1 MRIVFDASSAKSA
14 RRLDSNGFLHVT
26 GCPITSFG
34 VFDYARSEAD
44 LPGDPNELV
53 KVIRR
58 KEVITSEAF
67 IASCQNLPIIDNH
80 TYMEGIVNDAEG
92 GDEDGIDPDKKGVNG
107 TMTNVRF
114 DEASNWVV
122 ADLVFYSRTMIRL
135 ILADKK
141 VELSLGYTSK
151 FVPLVGEAYA
161 ADQIDMSGNHLALVD
176 RARVPGAR
184 VLDSAFTHP
193 SREDATMS
201 KPVVKKKTMDSDALA
216 ALREALLPAL
226 TTFLESQGATAEAAP
241 AVAAEA
247 APAVEAAPAAAEA
260 EVAAAA
266 PAAEA
271 APAAAEAATATEA
284 EVAAEASETPQVS
297 DESAEATA
305 APVCDLIKQ
314 LIAAL
319 SAPAATGDE
328 VEGTTPTAEAE
339 VKPTADEESEEQMA
353 AKPTM
358 DQMFAAVAQRD
369 ALYQRVSRVVGTF
382 DHAAM
387 THDKVAKYGV
397 KKLGIK
403 CADGHEVTALDAYL
417 LGTEKATAQAA
428 AVTTKKVGDSVVSS
442 SELDA
447 YLAAE

>member
-58 KEVITSEAF
+58 KEIISSEAF

-80 TYMEGIVNDAEG
+80 TYMEGIINDAEG
-92 GDEDGIDPDKKGVNG
+92 GEEDGIDPDKKGVCG

-114 DEASNWVV
+114 DEASGWVV

-193 SREDATMS
+193 SQEDATMS
-201 KPVVKKKTMDSDALA
+201 KPVVKKKTMDADALA

-226 TTFLESQGATAEAAP
+226 TAFLESQGAAP
-241 AVAAEA
+241 AAAAEA
-247 APAVEAAPAAAEA
+247 APAE
-260 EVAAAA
+260 AAAA
-266 PAAEA
+266 DPAAAEA
-271 APAAAEAATATEA
+271 APAAAEVAAAPATEEATAATEA
-284 EVAAEASETPQVS
+284 TAAETAAETAETPQVE
-297 DESAEATA
+297 DAEAG
-305 APVCDLIKQ
+305 APISDLIKQ

-319 SAPAATGDE
+319 STPAATGDE
-328 VEGTTPTAEAE
+328 VEGTEPTAEAE

-387 THDKVAKYGV
+387 SHDKVAKYGV

-403 CADGHEVTALDAYL
+403 CADGHEITALDAYL
-417 LGTEKATAQAA
+417 LGTEKATAA
-428 AVTTKKVGDSVVSS
+428 AVTVKKVGDSEVSS

-447 YLAAE
+447 YLAG

>member
-80 TYMEGIVNDAEG
+80 TYIEGIINDAEAG
-92 GDEDGIDPDKKGVNG
+92 EEDGVDPDKKGVCG

-114 DEASNWVV
+114 DEVSNWVV

-161 ADQIDMSGNHLALVD
+161 ADQIDMSGNHLALVN

-193 SREDATMS
+193 SREDAIMP
-201 KPVVKKKTMDSDALA
+201 KPVVKKKTMDADALA

-226 TTFLESQGATAEAAP
+226 TTFLESQGA
-241 AVAAEA
+241 
-247 APAVEAAPAAAEA
+247 
-260 EVAAAA
+260 AA

-271 APAAAEAATATEA
+271 ETAAVAADPEAVAAAPAEAAATAEPEAAAATEAATAATEA
-284 EVAAEASETPQVS
+284 TAAETAAEASEDPEVVADTG
-297 DESAEATA
+297 E

-328 VEGTTPTAEAE
+328 VEGADPTAEAE

-358 DQMFAAVAQRD
+358 DQMFEAVAQRD

-417 LGTEKATAQAA
+417 LGTEKATAS
-428 AVTTKKVGDSVVSS
+428 AVTVKKVGDSVVSS
-442 SELDA
+442 DELEA
-447 YLAAE
+447 YLAGK